1 LLPGFHTL
9 QLFGNPLDY
18 LPELSPCT
26 SLRSLSVANVRIMAD
41 LSYSRRVRTFCMWWP
56 SVTASK

>member
-1 LLPGFHTL
+1 MFHSMEVRLAASAASDKMLFSSTL
-9 QLFGNPLDY
+9 QLFDNPLDY

-41 LSYSRRVRTFCMWWP
+41 FSYTR
-56 SVTASK
+56 